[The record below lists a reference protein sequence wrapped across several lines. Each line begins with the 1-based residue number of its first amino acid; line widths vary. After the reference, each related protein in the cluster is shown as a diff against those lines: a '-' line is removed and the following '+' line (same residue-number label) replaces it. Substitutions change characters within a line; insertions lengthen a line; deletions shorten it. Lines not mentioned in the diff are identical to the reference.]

1 MPHTD
6 ISATERDP
14 DVEPGRRERKR
25 RQTLDHLA
33 ATAFRLFEAHGYDVV
48 TMEQIAA
55 EADVAKG
62 TLYNHFP
69 VKEAL
74 LAHQFHAE
82 LAEGIVQLRTGI
94 EAQAGFA
101 ARMRYLLHAS
111 ADWSEAHRSYLP
123 HYLRFRLA
131 NADSADYQP
140 QGDKPVSH
148 RSGLDKTFEALI
160 AVGQQ
165 AGELRA
171 DLPAAQLAQMF
182 QFLHLGA
189 MMRWL
194 GLPAGDLR
202 QEFDAVLDVFLHGLV
217 SQAARGVRA
226 KK

>member
-1 MPHTD
+1 MD
-6 ISATERDP
+6 A
-14 DVEPGRRERKR
+14 EPGRRERKR

-33 ATAFRLFEAHGYDVV
+33 ATAFRLFETHGYETV

-82 LAEGIVQLRTGI
+82 LAEGIEQLRASI
-94 EAQAGFA
+94 QAQADFA

-111 ADWSEAHRSYLP
+111 ADWSAAHRRYLP

-131 NADSADYQP
+131 NADYTDYQP
-140 QGDKPVSH
+140 QRDQPAPG
-148 RSGLDKTFEALI
+148 RSGLDKTFETLI
-160 AVGQQ
+160 AAGQQ
-165 AGELRA
+165 AGELRT

-194 GLPAGDLR
+194 GLPEGDLR
-202 QEFDAVLDVFLHGLV
+202 EEFDAVLDVFLHGLV
-217 SQAARGVRA
+217 SPAAPGTRTR
-226 KK
+226 K